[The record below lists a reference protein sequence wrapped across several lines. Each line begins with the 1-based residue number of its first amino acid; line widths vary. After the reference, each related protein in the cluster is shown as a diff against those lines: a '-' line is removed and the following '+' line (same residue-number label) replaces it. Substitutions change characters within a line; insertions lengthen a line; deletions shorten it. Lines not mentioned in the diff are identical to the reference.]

1 MEFRERFSDED
12 TCFEYLA
19 KSRWPEGF
27 TCPRC
32 GMHEFWINRVDT
44 FMSVKHVDVKPRLQR
59 ELFYTDLMF
68 LLESGSGL
76 RILSLRIPQGLVRNS
91 CSDK

>member
-1 MEFRERFSDED
+1 MRICASSTWLKADGLGDLHVLGAECMSFGS
-12 TCFEYLA
+12 
-19 KSRWPEGF
+19 
-27 TCPRC
+27 
-32 GMHEFWINRVDT
+32 NRVDT